1 MSKGLRSWVQANW
14 VDIAN
19 PKKGGGFPKC
29 GRSKWREKK
38 KLSKVRACML
48 KLEPCLQVKELLLY
62 QEKRK
67 LRAEEDQVR
76 NLTTL
81 ELKSIL

>member
-19 PKKGGGFPKC
+19 PKKGGGFP
-29 GRSKWREKK
+29 SVVEARERKEK
-38 KLSKVRACML
+38 ITQSAYLLL

-81 ELKSIL
+81 GLN

>member
-1 MSKGLRSWVQANW
+1 VVEA
-14 VDIAN
+14 
-19 PKKGGGFPKC
+19 
-29 GRSKWREKK
+29 RERKEK
-38 KLSKVRACML
+38 ITQSAYLLL

-81 ELKSIL
+81 GLN

>member
-1 MSKGLRSWVQANW
+1 VAFLSVVEA
-14 VDIAN
+14 
-19 PKKGGGFPKC
+19 
-29 GRSKWREKK
+29 RERKEK
-38 KLSKVRACML
+38 ITQSAYLLL

-81 ELKSIL
+81 GLN

>member
-1 MSKGLRSWVQANW
+1 VVAFLSVVEA
-14 VDIAN
+14 
-19 PKKGGGFPKC
+19 
-29 GRSKWREKK
+29 RERKEK
-38 KLSKVRACML
+38 ITQSAYLLL

-81 ELKSIL
+81 GLN

>member
-1 MSKGLRSWVQANW
+1 LTLPIQRKVVAFLSVVEA
-14 VDIAN
+14 
-19 PKKGGGFPKC
+19 
-29 GRSKWREKK
+29 RERKEK
-38 KLSKVRACML
+38 ITQSAYLLL
-48 KLEPCLQVKELLLY
+48 KLEQCLQVKELLLY

-81 ELKSIL
+81 GLN